1 MRGVSDVLLF
11 WCWCLRSQED
21 GSQGG
26 SCEIV
31 YGFEAKLHRPGMLH
45 FNAKGKAK
53 LQVLSRPV
61 EAQAA
66 APVLVGPAT
75 QTVKKF
81 CCLKSGR

>member
-1 MRGVSDVLLF
+1 M
-11 WCWCLRSQED
+11 
-21 GSQGG
+21 
-26 SCEIV
+26 

-45 FNAKGKAK
+45 FDAKGKAK

-66 APVLVGPAT
+66 VPVLVGPAT

-81 CCLKSGR
+81 CCFKSGR